1 MADLANLAGLADLV
15 DQVDLASL
23 ADQTYLADF
32 VEISLCSY
40 WVYVSFWHTTNHYQ
54 IFLNLYIVII
64 VNFPW
69 LQSYTHPIENRYSFS
84 RIVQSKCLF
93 FTCFMT

>member
-1 MADLANLAGLADLV
+1 MADLANLADLADLV
-15 DQVDLASL
+15 ELVDLVDLVDLVGLASL
-23 ADQTYLADF
+23 ADKTYLANI
-32 VEISLCSY
+32 VKISLCSY

-69 LQSYTHPIENRYSFS
+69 LQSYTHPIE
-84 RIVQSKCLF
+84 K
-93 FTCFMT
+93 